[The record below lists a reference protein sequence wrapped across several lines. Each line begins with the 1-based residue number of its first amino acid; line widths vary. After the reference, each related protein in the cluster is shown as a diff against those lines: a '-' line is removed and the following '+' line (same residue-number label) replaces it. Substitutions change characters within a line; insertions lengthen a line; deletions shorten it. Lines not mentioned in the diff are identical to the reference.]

1 MRNANKKMNL
11 EIFTEALRK
20 MKRRKIHKFCEEFDN
35 GKKMCRLCFIFMLY
49 AFYCSTW
56 HFAHIC
62 CYGP

>member
-35 GKKMCRLCFIFMLY
+35 GKKNVSVVFHFYVIRLLL
-49 AFYCSTW
+49 
-56 HFAHIC
+56 
-62 CYGP
+62 